1 VDVIAVGKYAY
12 FGYPQKG
19 RQNMK
24 RCGLL
29 MVVCLLLL
37 GAHGTGQVSSQSL
50 TITYLYDNTTLSGG
64 TKPDWGFSC
73 LIQGSGNNVLFDT
86 GAKPDILRANIAAL
100 HIDASRINA
109 VVFSHEHADHT
120 GGVEALGDRSGLPTF
135 FPAAFGEA
143 TRAAFIRQGL
153 RLMPVSKAAAVLP
166 GFATSDEMG
175 TQIREEALV
184 AEIPDGLVVVVGCA
198 HPGIIPML
206 KQISASR
213 KRPVHMVLGGFH
225 LLQTPADE
233 IKRIVSEFKAMGI
246 AYAGPTH
253 CTGDEAIKLFR
264 AAYGAHFISGGVG
277 TIVRAPVAGGR

>member
-1 VDVIAVGKYAY
+1 
-12 FGYPQKG
+12 
-19 RQNMK
+19 MK
-24 RCGLL
+24 RYGLL

-37 GAHGTGQVSSQSL
+37 GLHGAAQVSSQSL
-50 TITYLYDNTTLSGG
+50 TITYLYDNTTTSSS

-73 LIQGSGNNVLFDT
+73 LMQGSGNNVLFDT

-100 HIDASRINA
+100 HVDASRINA

-120 GGVEALGDRSGLPTF
+120 GGVEALGERSGLPTF

-153 RLMPVSKAAAVLP
+153 RLMPVSKATAVLP
-166 GFATSDEMG
+166 GIATSDEMG

-213 KRPVHMVLGGFH
+213 KRPIHMVLGGFH
-225 LLQTPADE
+225 LLQTPTDE
-233 IKRIVSEFKAMGI
+233 VKDIVSQFKGMGI

-253 CTGDEAIKLFR
+253 CTGDGAIELFR

-277 TIVRAPVAGGR
+277 TIVRVPAAEVR